1 VTTADRLRRL
11 HSGLRQVRRLP
22 SSDRTLFLQ
31 AWRSLVASR
40 IHVRWGRVDWA
51 EAVVEQPNGPATR
64 EIDHLVALF
73 DAARDTLPVGAT
85 CLPRSLA
92 LRRFLALHGVG
103 TRLRIGARR
112 VGRDWSGHVW
122 VEREGRIVGDRPELV
137 GAFVPFR
144 ETA

>member
-1 VTTADRLRRL
+1 VTTAERLRRL
-11 HSGLRQVRRLP
+11 RRGLRQVSRLP
-22 SSDRTLFLQ
+22 YSDRTLFLL

-40 IHVRWGRVDWA
+40 IRVRWGRVDWA

-73 DAARDTLPVGAT
+73 DAARDTLPVGAS

-92 LRRFLALHGVG
+92 LRRFLAQNGVG
-103 TRLRIGARR
+103 TRLRLGARK
-112 VGRDWSGHVW
+112 VGREWSGHVW
-122 VEREGRIVGDRPELV
+122 VERNGRIVGDRPELV
-137 GAFVPFR
+137 RVFVPFR